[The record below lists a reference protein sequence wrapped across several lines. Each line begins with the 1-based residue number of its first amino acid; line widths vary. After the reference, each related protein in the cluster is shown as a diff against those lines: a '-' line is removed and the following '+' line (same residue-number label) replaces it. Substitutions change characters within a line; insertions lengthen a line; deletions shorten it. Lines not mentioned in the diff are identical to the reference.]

1 MLGLSNEPLGEL
13 GRLPLGGGRPLVSQC
28 IRTTAGPTRG
38 IWTDRN
44 AGRPGGDRGAVHRAP
59 EGGGRSFGGSCVTGD
74 NVQGLRPPK
83 QVISLT
89 SLTNYKPNKPN
100 KDTHAEF

>member
-1 MLGLSNEPLGEL
+1 MLGLSNKPLGEL

-59 EGGGRSFGGSCVTGD
+59 EGGGRSFGDSCVSGD
-74 NVQGLRPPK
+74 NVQGFRTPK
-83 QVISLT
+83 QTISLT
-89 SLTNYKPNKPN
+89 SLTMPELC
-100 KDTHAEF
+100 DG